1 MNNIKKEENTK
12 AVLNLAKE
20 LQRVLKEDENLEYST
35 NEVLEI
41 LYITKEDFEDSKQLE
56 LTLRYLNE
64 EFESSNFAELAENIG
79 ALKYRESF
87 YNL

>member
-12 AVLNLAKE
+12 AVLNLVKE

>member
-12 AVLNLAKE
+12 AVLNLVKE

-41 LYITKEDFEDSKQLE
+41 LYITKEDFEDSKQLG

>member
-12 AVLNLAKE
+12 AVLNLVKE

-64 EFESSNFAELAENIG
+64 EFESSNFAELSENIG

>member
-1 MNNIKKEENTK
+1 MNNIKKEVNTK
-12 AVLNLAKE
+12 AVLNLVKE

>member
-12 AVLNLAKE
+12 AVLNLVKE

-41 LYITKEDFEDSKQLE
+41 LYITEEDFEDSKQLE

>member
-12 AVLNLAKE
+12 AVLNLVKE

-41 LYITKEDFEDSKQLE
+41 LYITEEDFEDSKQLE
-56 LTLRYLNE
+56 LTLRYLSE

>member
-12 AVLNLAKE
+12 AVLNLVKE
-20 LQRVLKEDENLEYST
+20 LQRVLKEDESLEYST

>member
-12 AVLNLAKE
+12 AVLNLVKE
-20 LQRVLKEDENLEYST
+20 LQRALKEDENLEYST

>member
-12 AVLNLAKE
+12 AVLNLVKE

-41 LYITKEDFEDSKQLE
+41 LYITKEDFEDSTQLE

>member
-12 AVLNLAKE
+12 AVLNLVKE

-35 NEVLEI
+35 DEVLEI

>member
-12 AVLNLAKE
+12 AVLNLVKE
-20 LQRVLKEDENLEYST
+20 LQRVLKEDEDLEYST